1 MICLTNA
8 RMGGVCTL
16 KQRMEVM
23 TDEPMSLH
31 DAFEKAQ
38 STLQS
43 SSEEAPEEEV
53 QSEETKVKE
62 ETPAKDTKDNQIEAA
77 DLEKIDPKT
86 LPPELKPHYDN
97 LMKGFTQGRQKDS
110 EARKAAEEKAAS
122 LEKKMAELEAKLQPK
137 QEPDFQE
144 LTPQQLQVLTP
155 QEQAQYFSLLAEYKA
170 TKAVERQRV
179 EDFRTQALTDYE
191 STDVRLQKPSDGKPN
206 EKYDRFM
213 DSAIGTEMDSL
224 LSDYVATNGTEVGFP
239 YKEHLSRLIG
249 EWDGFLKQKF
259 DQFISGQN
267 EKIKTE
273 SGKVNKLSPPTSK
286 APAVKGKMSIQEALK
301 AAMEKTGFSK

>member
-1 MICLTNA
+1 
-8 RMGGVCTL
+8 
-16 KQRMEVM
+16 MEVM
-23 TDEPMSLH
+23 SDEPMSLR

-38 STLQS
+38 STLPN
-43 SSEEAPEEEV
+43 SSEEAPEETV
-53 QSEETKVKE
+53 QSEVTETKE
-62 ETPAKDTKDNQIEAA
+62 ETPAVEEPKDNKSEAA

-86 LPPELKPHYDN
+86 LPPELKPVYDN

-110 EARKAAEEKAAS
+110 EARRAAEEKAAN
-122 LEKKMAELEAKLQPK
+122 LEKQIAELSAKLTPK

-170 TKAVERQRV
+170 TKAIEKQRV
-179 EDFRTQALTDYE
+179 EDFRNQALADYE
-191 STDVRLQKPSDGKPN
+191 SADVRLQKPSEGKPN

-213 DSAIGTEMDSL
+213 DAAIGTEMDNL
-224 LSDYVATNGTEVGFP
+224 LSDYVAKNGTEVGFP

-259 DQFISGQN
+259 DQFVAEQN
-267 EKIKTE
+267 AKIKTE
-273 SGKVNKLSPPTSK
+273 SDKLNKLSPPTSK
-286 APAVKGKMSIQEALK
+286 APAVKGKMSIHEALK